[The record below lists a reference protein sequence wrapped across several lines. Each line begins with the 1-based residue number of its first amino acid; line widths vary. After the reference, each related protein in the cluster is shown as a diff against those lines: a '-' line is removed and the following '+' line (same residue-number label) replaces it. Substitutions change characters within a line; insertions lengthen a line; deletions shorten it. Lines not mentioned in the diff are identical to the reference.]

1 GSSSGTAAPALFN
14 YQTRLDDGTPDGQLV
29 NFSAEAY
36 AHAETSISANSL
48 HALVQVYGSA
58 SPISYTYTDVNDNS
72 THITY
77 NTAGS
82 KAVAFVNLNMGDF
95 ITVSSLTRPLGANA
109 QIRFSGTLHS
119 SVLDTEA
126 AALLAGDGSGP
137 SLAQAQFGAGAPT
150 DGAQF
155 FLTDGDGVVTPHLA
169 NRTVSAILNVHIGEV
184 VQINPHLLAR
194 ATGVAS

>member
-1 GSSSGTAAPALFN
+1 
-14 YQTRLDDGTPDGQLV
+14 
-29 NFSAEAY
+29 
-36 AHAETSISANSL
+36 
-48 HALVQVYGSA
+48 
-58 SPISYTYTDVNDNS
+58 
-72 THITY
+72 
-77 NTAGS
+77 
-82 KAVAFVNLNMGDF
+82 
-95 ITVSSLTRPLGANA
+95 VSSTVMTLCAKAL
-109 QIRFSGTLHS
+109 ILFSGTLHS

-184 VQINPHLLAR
+184 VQINQHLFAR
-194 ATGVAS
+194 A